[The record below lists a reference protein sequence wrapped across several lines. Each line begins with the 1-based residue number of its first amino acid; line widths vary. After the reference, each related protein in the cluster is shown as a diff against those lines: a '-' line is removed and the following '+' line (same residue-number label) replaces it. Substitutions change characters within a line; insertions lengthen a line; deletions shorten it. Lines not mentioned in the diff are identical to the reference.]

1 MVLKTNVIGHSSIKQ
16 DRHKFSSR
24 IIGSTASQ
32 EYVMAKKGTALTP
45 KQQHFCRAVAAGCTM
60 SDAYREAYS
69 TSRMKPASIH
79 REATRLMSNP
89 MITTRIEVLN
99 RAKDRAFIAS
109 AVSDRELVLT
119 QLREIAAHA
128 KGTPAEHATL
138 RACDLL
144 GKTVGLYKDVV
155 ETVVQRSP
163 EEIRTEIVELYE
175 RHKDKPVH

>member
-1 MVLKTNVIGHSSIKQ
+1 
-16 DRHKFSSR
+16 
-24 IIGSTASQ
+24 
-32 EYVMAKKGTALTP
+32 
-45 KQQHFCRAVAAGCTM
+45 M

>member
-1 MVLKTNVIGHSSIKQ
+1 
-16 DRHKFSSR
+16 
-24 IIGSTASQ
+24 
-32 EYVMAKKGTALTP
+32 
-45 KQQHFCRAVAAGCTM
+45 M

-128 KGTPAEHATL
+128 KGTPAQHATL

-144 GKTVGLYKDVV
+144 GNTVGLYRDVV
-155 ETVVQRSP
+155 ETVVQRTP
-163 EEIRTEIVELYE
+163 DEIRAELAEIIKHYDHDLEVKEQADLDQA
-175 RHKDKPVH
+175 DKSVH

>member
-1 MVLKTNVIGHSSIKQ
+1 
-16 DRHKFSSR
+16 
-24 IIGSTASQ
+24 
-32 EYVMAKKGTALTP
+32 MAKKGSGLTP
-45 KQQHFCRAVAAGCTM
+45 KQQHFCRVVASGCTM

-69 TSRMKPASIH
+69 TSRMKPATIH

-89 MITTRIEVLN
+89 MITTRIEGLN

-109 AVSDRELVLT
+109 SLSDRELVLK
-119 QLREIAAHA
+119 QLRVIVENA

-155 ETVVQRSP
+155 ETIVPKSAD
-163 EEIRTEIVELYE
+163 EIRKELAEYLAEYGVTVDSLTDTE
-175 RHKDKPVH
+175 H

>member
-1 MVLKTNVIGHSSIKQ
+1 
-16 DRHKFSSR
+16 
-24 IIGSTASQ
+24 
-32 EYVMAKKGTALTP
+32 MAKKGSGLTP
-45 KQQHFCRAVAAGCTM
+45 KQQHFCRAVASGCTM

-69 TSRMKPASIH
+69 TSRMKPATIH

-119 QLREIAAHA
+119 QLREIVVNA
-128 KGTPAEHATL
+128 KGTPAEHAIL

-155 ETVVQRSP
+155 ETVEQRTS
-163 EEIRTEIVELYE
+163 EEIQAELEEYLAE
-175 RHKDKPVH
+175 HGVKLVKSDKPDKAVH